1 MIIKEYCIVRTCKP
15 VIISVLHLIKYQF
28 DELSDIDFKSI
39 IEDWLE
45 KSESTAEITVSNK
58 DFDVKYNNKNERIY
72 CKPTEIGFDIILE
85 EYKLTYSVEDCTKV
99 CDFNVKK

>member
-1 MIIKEYCIVRTCKP
+1 MKEYCIVRTRKS

-28 DELSDIDFKSI
+28 DELSDIDFEFIVK
-39 IEDWLE
+39 DWLE
-45 KSESTAEITVSNK
+45 KSGSTAKITVSDK

-72 CKPTEIGFDIILE
+72 CKPTETGFDIILE
-85 EYKLTYSVEDCTKV
+85 QNKSTYSVEDCTKV